1 MMLKLEDQLE
11 KGKIVIPT
19 DISRDL
25 LIQHRLLSK
34 AVYDGAFSSPSLH
47 LSSHPTS
54 PHLSLHMY
62 QGCPQRNSSKLNPT
76 MYQMNHTPCEG
87 TPSGCEFQSRLK
99 PDYLVEFGALRRL
112 GFPCHVAL
120 LSSSRRLSH
129 QAAQPPTQEGTSLV
143 LSLLSAAF
151 AA

>member
-62 QGCPQRNSSKLNPT
+62 QGCPAMVGAGSIVVIRGVGRWRRER
-76 MYQMNHTPCEG
+76 C
-87 TPSGCEFQSRLK
+87 SGERI
-99 PDYLVEFGALRRL
+99 
-112 GFPCHVAL
+112 
-120 LSSSRRLSH
+120 
-129 QAAQPPTQEGTSLV
+129 
-143 LSLLSAAF
+143 
-151 AA
+151 